1 MSTSQSCSSE
11 QLPVPVRVPSLRTE
25 DMGIR
30 WAGEGWPA
38 HLAAAR
44 TLATPEPLDMD
55 RVSCTIPTQHPH
67 ASRVMEARTGR
78 ES

>member
-1 MSTSQSCSSE
+1 M
-11 QLPVPVRVPSLRTE
+11 
-25 DMGIR
+25 
-30 WAGEGWPA
+30 
-38 HLAAAR
+38 AAAR